1 MTTYRAFG
9 LVVASAVPL
18 PGVPEAS
25 GAAPDLVLERREHPV
40 SRNRPGSSR
49 RVRLPDGRTA
59 FTVARCD
66 GGELIRFGQ
75 LADFLVSTDG
85 REIRCAISRRGS
97 ARMLAH
103 LFLAQVIPLAL
114 SRQGR
119 LVLHAS
125 AVATPGG
132 AVVFMGAA
140 GSGKSTLGA
149 SFAGEA
155 YPLLADDGL
164 LLTEDRGTLAGVP
177 SYPEIRLWP
186 DACAALSAGGGAP
199 GEAWH
204 LSGKTCWPAGG
215 IRWPFASTPVP
226 VRRFYVLGRP
236 AAAAGGGTVTIEPL
250 TGRETFLQFVSHS
263 FRLDVDDRRRLRSEF
278 ETIGR
283 IASTCVVHR
292 LVFPREWSRLASV
305 RSAIL
310 EHLAAA

>member
-9 LVVASAVPL
+9 LVVASGVPL
-18 PGVPEAS
+18 PGVPEAP
-25 GAAPDLVLERREHPV
+25 GAAPDLVLEPREHPLA
-40 SRNRPGSSR
+40 RHRPGPVR

-59 FTVARCD
+59 FTVARCG
-66 GGELIRFGQ
+66 GGELIHFAR

-125 AVATPGG
+125 AVVTSGG
-132 AVVFMGAA
+132 AVAFMGAA

-149 SFAGEA
+149 SFVRAA
-155 YPLLADDGL
+155 FPLLTDDGL
-164 LLTEDRGTLAGVP
+164 LLTEDQGALAGVP

-186 DACAALSAGGGAP
+186 DACAALAAAGEP

-204 LSGKTCWPAGG
+204 LAGKTCVPAGSM
-215 IRWPFASTPVP
+215 RWPFASTPVP
-226 VRRFYVLGRP
+226 VRRLYVLGAPSEDTRR
-236 AAAAGGGTVTIEPL
+236 AVTIEPL
-250 TGRETFLQFVSHS
+250 TGRESFLQLVRHS

-283 IASTCVVHR
+283 IASTGVVYR
-292 LVFPREWSRLASV
+292 LGFPREWSRLASV
-305 RSAIL
+305 RDAVL
-310 EHLAAA
+310 DHLAAA